1 MRDAPL
7 RHAGERVWI
16 LSPALVTAVF
26 FALKLALGASGSLV
40 SSTVSGAG
48 AQTPV
53 AVPVK
58 VWVVSELRRVDDAP
72 RAKRVVPSSEADLL
86 RLLEQ
91 EGTVTF
97 LSDEVEVVATSAPE
111 FEPHQVN
118 IDTSRR
124 ATSTAPSPITP

>member
-26 FALKLALGASGSLV
+26 FALKLVLGVTAPLV
-40 SSTVSGAG
+40 TSDVAGAG
-48 AQTPV
+48 AQTPA
-53 AVPVK
+53 AVQVK
-58 VWVVSELRRVDDAP
+58 VWVVSDLRRIDDPP
-72 RAKRVVPSSEADLL
+72 RAKRPVPSSEADLL

-111 FEPHQVN
+111 FEPHRVN
-118 IDTSRR
+118 IDTSARNLQPR
-124 ATSTAPSPITP
+124 